1 MLPVCHRSVIT
12 YNSCQLIHRISFSFS
27 VFEPSSLRY
36 FSCHARAFE
45 VLASG
50 RLCESDGVSSV
61 AVQRAGAREN
71 EGMTAEIGSEILDAS
86 QNPKCLKVGRWES
99 LVGET
104 LRDLCKTKTVAC
116 HFWQGKHGAMCNTHL
131 TCYRK
136 DDTLFNT
143 LWYVVAAIM
152 IGMLSVDFCTCCTCV
167 AVQEWGLPGPGLTLG
182 GSVGQLLVKKCMEQ
196 GFFSFFW
203 A

>member
-27 VFEPSSLRY
+27 VFEPSSLRC

-86 QNPKCLKVGRWES
+86 QNPKCLKVGR
-99 LVGET
+99 
-104 LRDLCKTKTVAC
+104 
-116 HFWQGKHGAMCNTHL
+116 
-131 TCYRK
+131 
-136 DDTLFNT
+136 
-143 LWYVVAAIM
+143 
-152 IGMLSVDFCTCCTCV
+152 
-167 AVQEWGLPGPGLTLG
+167 
-182 GSVGQLLVKKCMEQ
+182 
-196 GFFSFFW
+196 
-203 A
+203 